1 MKRVYD
7 LFYPI
12 YLDDEVRALVDSTG
26 VTQTSERRIV
36 DMTRYYGTRRR
47 RSTFYLNGSAKD
59 YLKLEKTLRENDILY
74 YLITQSD

>member
-12 YLDDEVRALVDSTG
+12 YLDEEVRELVDDTG

-36 DMTRYYGTRRR
+36 DMSRYYGTRRR
-47 RSTFYLNGSAKD
+47 RSTFYLSGSAQD
-59 YLKLEKTLRENDILY
+59 YLRLEKALRENDIVFY
-74 YLITQSD
+74 VIEEHR